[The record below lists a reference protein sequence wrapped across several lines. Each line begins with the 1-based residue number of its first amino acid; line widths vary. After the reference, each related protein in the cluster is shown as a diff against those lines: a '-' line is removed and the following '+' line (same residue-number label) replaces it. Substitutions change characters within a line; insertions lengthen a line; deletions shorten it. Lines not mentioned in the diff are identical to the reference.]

1 MASEKSPSY
10 CFILNSKPACVFSP
24 CNPTDCSTPR
34 CSVHGIFPGKNTG
47 VGCHFL
53 HQGIFLTQGSWQVDS
68 LPLVPPGEPPLYQIL
83 PITQPFSIYI
93 KYYPYISFLS
103 VYLFWRLQEIFFFPL
118 YHCYL
123 FFLFNTFSV
132 FIEIS
137 QTKTAQIF
145 KTQILFNLF
154 YKPKLKGT
162 VFKIRWKYWTYYI
175 WSRKLQEINITEF
188 KRWQKVS

>member
-103 VYLFWRLQEIFFFPL
+103 IYLFWRLQEIFFFPL

-123 FFLFNTFSV
+123 CCLFICVVAFTIFNKLLCISIVHKNKNFLLPSIIHFVVLLLCVDPN
-132 FIEIS
+132 FIP
-137 QTKTAQIF
+137 T
-145 KTQILFNLF
+145 
-154 YKPKLKGT
+154 
-162 VFKIRWKYWTYYI
+162 
-175 WSRKLQEINITEF
+175 
-188 KRWQKVS
+188 